1 LAKSYEVWNEQKRI
15 DFSTIPLLLEKSM
28 EPLHGIWGLMGENR
42 LKPDHP
48 GSIGPGLG
56 NLVVRHLPSSPL
68 LCNELIEI
76 TMELQDNTGCE
87 GHVGVV
93 GMNCR
98 ERIAVA
104 GNLLF
109 GTIFRCSLVFN
120 QFLYPL
126 RWRFDPLDSI

>member
-1 LAKSYEVWNEQKRI
+1 
-15 DFSTIPLLLEKSM
+15 
-28 EPLHGIWGLMGENR
+28 MGGNR

-48 GSIGPGLG
+48 CSIGSGLR
-56 NLVVRHLPSSPL
+56 NFIVRHLPAPPL
-68 LCNELIEI
+68 LCNELKEI
-76 TMELQDNTGCE
+76 TMKLQDNTDCE
-87 GHVGVV
+87 GHVGVI

-109 GTIFRCSLVFN
+109 GTIFWCSLVFN